1 VRFIK
6 LLELYFDLAAK
17 RNSCRTKEL

>member
-17 RNSCRTKEL
+17 RNSCRAKEL